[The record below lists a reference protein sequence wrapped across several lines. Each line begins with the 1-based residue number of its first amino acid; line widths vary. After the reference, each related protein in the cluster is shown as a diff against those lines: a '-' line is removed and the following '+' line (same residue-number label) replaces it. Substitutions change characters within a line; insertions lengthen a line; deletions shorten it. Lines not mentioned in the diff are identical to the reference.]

1 MNNIAIKSMDDYM
14 MSLSI
19 NTRKEKVKDFL
30 RFKDSS
36 NFFEFDE
43 ADEILETKNTWAG
56 YAYLIMLETIEGK
69 QISEREEEF
78 LEQYFQN
85 YLLTTKTIGLE
96 NELKGFYLKYR
107 VSKHFEEK
115 LKEANHEAEEEI
127 SLEEFRITIEALINE
142 MYHTNFNLVMTKDR
156 LYFVKSPI
164 VLLAKNN
171 EIIIDERYL
180 SDVYSGY
187 RLDNCNP
194 ERVFAL
200 IENIAKKI
208 ELNELNEVKR
218 HGINKKAVIYTVEDY
233 LESKASKKTRL
244 GDIYKDLYQ
253 DIIANKQIFIDS
265 SLNAYNKL
273 KGLQEK
279 LKASSYPYI
288 DNVLDIYLN
297 DRKNDIDELVH
308 YYADARFFDTTN
320 LEEDAFAKIY
330 DMYIKGLKA
339 MPKSQLTDVTKY
351 FVVNGCSLTT
361 LDMDAIISK
370 YETKLSREKNEE
382 KKAILEE
389 KLNNIKEV
397 IDFVKSQSYS
407 YELEEEIRTFIDKRE
422 CVTNDVREKIKENHT
437 DLVVLINRVMSAIEH
452 TEQLASSGSASKVKH
467 IMEKKAKLQEL
478 LYTCIDLE
486 CDLEVDLDRDIVIER
501 VNNEYK
507 AIAMLQELTGNNV
520 YECKRML
527 DMATSNGEPLIRD
540 LNPGFK
546 RFATRALELKGVRT
560 VKSK

>member
-142 MYHTNFNLVMTKDR
+142 MYHTDFNLVMTKDR

-233 LESKASKKTRL
+233 LESKANKKTRL

-308 YYADARFFDTTN
+308 YYGDARFFDTTN